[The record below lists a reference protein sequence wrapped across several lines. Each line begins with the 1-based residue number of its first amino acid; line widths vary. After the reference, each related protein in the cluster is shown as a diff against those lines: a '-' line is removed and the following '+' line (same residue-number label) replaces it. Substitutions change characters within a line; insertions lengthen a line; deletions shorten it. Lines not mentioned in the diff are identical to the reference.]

1 MVEFL
6 GALPIDLKRNML
18 ESKDLIKNPINWDKP
33 PKDGDG
39 AWHAKIRII
48 DPDGENFTKTLQS
61 ILTTRKLSER
71 ESPREIINLDHFYD
85 T

>member
-1 MVEFL
+1 MW
-6 GALPIDLKRNML
+6 
-18 ESKDLIKNPINWDKP
+18 ESKDLIENLINWDKP

-48 DPDGENFTKTLQS
+48 DPDGEEFTKTKNQS
-61 ILTTRKLSER
+61 PPLKMLTER
-71 ESPREIINLDHFYD
+71 ESPNGRSLTGPLHD